1 MDSHTKLFGH
11 PVHPMLVVFP
21 IGLLGTAVV
30 FDIIRLATSNGY
42 WSEIACWM
50 MAAGIAAWLIA
61 APFGTIDW
69 LAIPSGTRAS
79 RIGLLHGVGNV
90 IVLGLFALSWW
101 MRRDAP
107 GLPDMLA
114 LTTSF
119 LGFFLALVTGWLGG
133 ELVDRLGVG
142 VDEGANVNAPSSLTH
157 RRAIR
162 G

>member
-1 MDSHTKLFGH
+1 MESRTKLFGH

-21 IGLLGTAVV
+21 LGLLATAVV
-30 FDIIRLATSNGY
+30 FDVIRLTTGNGY
-42 WSEIACWM
+42 WSEIAFWM
-50 MAAGIAAWLIA
+50 MAAGIVTGLLA
-61 APFGTIDW
+61 APFGAIDW

-79 RIGLLHGVGNV
+79 RIGFVHGLGNV
-90 IVLGLFALSWW
+90 VVLGLFALSWW
-101 MRRDAP
+101 LRRDAP
-107 GLPDMLA
+107 GVPEMAALA
-114 LTTSF
+114 TSF

-142 VDEGANVNAPSSLTH
+142 VDEGANLNAPSSLTH